1 MNKKKRQDILIS
13 IISEKDIGTQ
23 DDLTEE
29 LIKNGC
35 DATQATISR
44 DIKELGIIKRKGKNG
59 KYKYTYMYQPSG
71 LDNNGVFVS
80 SAIRC
85 EAAGHIVC
93 VKCYTGMA
101 NAACA
106 VLDMMDHEN
115 TVGTIAGDDTI
126 FILMKSEKD
135 ANALALRLNTMIGR

>member
-13 IISEKDIGTQ
+13 IISEKDIATQ

-59 KYKYTYMYQPSG
+59 KYKYTYMYQPEG
-71 LDNNGVFVS
+71 LDNSGVFVS